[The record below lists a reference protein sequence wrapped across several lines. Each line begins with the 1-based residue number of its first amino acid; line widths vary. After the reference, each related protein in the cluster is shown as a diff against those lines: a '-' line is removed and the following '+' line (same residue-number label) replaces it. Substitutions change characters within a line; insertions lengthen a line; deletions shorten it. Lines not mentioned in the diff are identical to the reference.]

1 MTLRE
6 LKKALKIDFRDDD
19 DFLQIL
25 LSAAIERAKEVT
37 GLDELNDDMRSGIIQ
52 DVSTRY
58 MNRDDVGEST
68 AGVNASIYVYRR
80 NSVRPMF

>member
-6 LKKALKIDFRDDD
+6 LKKALKIDFLDDD

-37 GLDELNDDMRSGIIQ
+37 GLDELNDDMRSGVIQ

>member
-1 MTLRE
+1 MTLKE
-6 LKKALKIDFRDDD
+6 LKKALRIDFRDDD
-19 DFLQIL
+19 SFLQIL

-37 GLDELNDDMRSGIIQ
+37 GLDELNDDMRSGVIQ

>member
-1 MTLRE
+1 MTLKE
-6 LKKALKIDFRDDD
+6 LKKALKIDFLDDD